1 MTDNDTSGPQGG
13 DAGGG
18 PRGQQPGS
26 APQWPYGSQPAEASP
41 GSQDGPAPQEA
52 GPQPVAPPPPAYG
65 AVPSA
70 PPQPGQASP
79 YGSAPAHGSA
89 PTYGSAPTSGSAP
102 TYGSASPYGAQPSPY
117 GSASPYGAQG
127 TVAQPLYATPV
138 PLGPDGSVPLWAP
151 HYDAGPVVAVKRFF
165 QKYATFSGRASRA
178 EYWWAVLANSVLWA
192 VLGVGSLLAGTAG
205 STTYPDG
212 TSDPGPG
219 FYPFVAIFTVL
230 LLGTIVPWLA
240 LGVRRLHDVDLS
252 GLLILLNFVPYLGGL
267 VVFILSLLGPKPGG
281 ARFDRPT
288 S

>member
-52 GPQPVAPPPPAYG
+52 GSQPVAPPPPAYG
-65 AVPSA
+65 SVPSA
-70 PPQPGQASP
+70 PPQPGQGSP

-89 PTYGSAPTSGSAP
+89 PTS
-102 TYGSASPYGAQPSPY
+102 GSASPYGAQPSPY

-151 HYDAGPVVAVKRFF
+151 HYDAGPVVAVTRFF
-165 QKYATFSGRASRA
+165 QKYSTFSGRASRA

>member
-18 PRGQQPGS
+18 PQGQQPGS

-52 GPQPVAPPPPAYG
+52 GSQPVAPPPPAYG

-79 YGSAPAHGSA
+79 YGSAP
-89 PTYGSAPTSGSAP
+89 
-102 TYGSASPYGAQPSPY
+102 PY